1 MSSPEQMVNVRN
13 EVVTAPGGQQILIED
28 PAGTVAGLF
37 QPAS

>member
-13 EVVTAPGGQQILIED
+13 EIVTGPGGQQILIED
-28 PAGTVAGLF
+28 PAGNVAGLF

>member
-13 EVVTAPGGQQILIED
+13 EVVTGPGRQQILIED
-28 PAGTVAGLF
+28 PAGLF